1 MNMKVIQLA
10 PRLKVIIKSDW
21 PIDKCRVCG
30 SPLKINEDVVSY
42 LLGDRLQRF
51 KATAL
56 YFQTLGER
64 AEKVL
69 KREINLDEL
78 GKMTRRLWSLNSLA
92 DFVVS
97 YGNQAA
103 TIYCENCQSKI
114 PILLDVNIDT
124 RVKASFSLD
133 DVLKLDSTPELDIY
147 FKRESG
153 KTWKEL
159 CEEAKVDPWTKT
171 KILELLKNAE
181 IL

>member
-1 MNMKVIQLA
+1 MNTKVIQLA
-10 PRLKVIIKSDW
+10 PRLKVTVKSDL
-21 PIDKCRVCG
+21 PIDECRVCG
-30 SPLKINEDVVSY
+30 SPLSISENEVSR
-42 LLGDRLQRF
+42 LLGDRVQRF

-56 YFQTLGER
+56 YFQIVEER
-64 AEKVL
+64 AEKVR
-69 KREINLDEL
+69 KREIDLEEL
-78 GKMTRRLWSLNSLA
+78 GKMSRRLWSLNSLA
-92 DFVVS
+92 DFVIS
-97 YGNQAA
+97 FGNQPA
-103 TIYCENCQSKI
+103 TIFCENCQSKI